1 MSRSVPLE
9 LIAAIHSHDKFLC
22 VSHVNAD
29 GDAYGSVLG
38 MTHLLRNI
46 GLQAT
51 PVMPEPVSPDFA
63 FLPGAE
69 EVLSPEAVDVAE
81 YDFIICLDMSSPDRM
96 GALQQAAEQAQ
107 TPLLVIDHHVTNTRF
122 GVVNWVEPNDA
133 ATCQMLTRL
142 ADKLFAPI
150 DPDAATCLLTGIVT
164 DTLCF
169 RTSNTTPEVME
180 AATRLQRKGASLPW
194 IVQKTLNRLPFR
206 ILRLWG
212 DVLPGVQLRERVVWA
227 AVTQE
232 QLRAADCE
240 DDDPRLNSVLASVE
254 EADMSAIFTEKRDE
268 TGRPIVECSFRA
280 KPGFNVGDLA
290 FRLGG
295 GGHAPAS
302 GCTLPGSLAEVVD
315 RVVALLIQERKRQ
328 EMAIEGDAWV

>member
-1 MSRSVPLE
+1 MNHSVPVE
-9 LIAAIHSHDKFLC
+9 LIAAIRGHNDFLC
-22 VSHVNAD
+22 ISHVNAD

-38 MTHLLRNI
+38 MTRLLRNL
-46 GLQAT
+46 GLRAT
-51 PVMPEPVSPDFA
+51 PVMPEAVNADFA

-69 EVLSPEAVDVAE
+69 EVLLPEAVDVAA

-96 GALQQAAEQAQ
+96 GALYRSEEQGR
-107 TPLLVIDHHVTNTRF
+107 TPLLVIDHHVTNTCF
-122 GVVNWVEPNDA
+122 GTINWVEPKCA
-133 ATCQMLTRL
+133 ATCQMVAML
-142 ADKLFAPI
+142 ADALDAPI
-150 DPDAATCLLTGIVT
+150 DVEAATCLLTGIVT

-169 RTSNTTPEVME
+169 RTSSTTPEVME
-180 AATRLQRKGASLPW
+180 VATKLQRKGANLPW
-194 IVQKTLNRLPFR
+194 IVQNTLNRLPFR

-212 DVLPGVQLRERVVWA
+212 DVLPSVQLRERVIWA
-227 AVTQE
+227 TVTQE
-232 QLRAADCE
+232 QLHAAGCE

-290 FRLGG
+290 FQLGG

-302 GCTLPGSLAEVVD
+302 GCTLPGSLAEVVEH
-315 RVVALLIQERKRQ
+315 VVTLLIEERRRQ
-328 EMAIEGDAWV
+328 KMELEA